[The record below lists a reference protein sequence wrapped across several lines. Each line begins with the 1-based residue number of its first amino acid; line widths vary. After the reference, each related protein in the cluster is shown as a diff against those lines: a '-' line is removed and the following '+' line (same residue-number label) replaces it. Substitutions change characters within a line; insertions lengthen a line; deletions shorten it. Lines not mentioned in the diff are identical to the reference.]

1 MNASQAK
8 ERLRDLA
15 GPNVSR
21 AGEPPDIRRAGTICF
36 CTAEMEEKMDKGLIG
51 IQMST
56 IKAKVDELGAYE
68 TLKACAEMGYHCME
82 VSQIPMTPENVS
94 GMRKACDEFG
104 IKIAANTA
112 ALEPMMPGMPGEF
125 LTTDFDKIVEDC
137 KALNTDML
145 RIGMLPMTCMGSR
158 EKALDFVKR
167 ADEMAER
174 LGEHG
179 IDLYYHNHHV
189 EFVRYDG
196 QYLLDIIKENT
207 KKMGFEL
214 DIHWIHRGGE
224 NPVEFIRQYAGR
236 IRLLHLKDYRIAPPQ
251 MPEGEFDIKAFMG
264 TFFNLVEFAEV
275 GEGSLPIK
283 ECIEAGFAG
292 GSEYFLIEQDS
303 TYGRDP
309 FESLKIS
316 RDNLIAMGYKD
327 WFEL

>member
-1 MNASQAK
+1 
-8 ERLRDLA
+8 
-15 GPNVSR
+15 
-21 AGEPPDIRRAGTICF
+21 
-36 CTAEMEEKMDKGLIG
+36 
-51 IQMST
+51 MST
-56 IKAKVDELGAYE
+56 IKKKVDELGAYE

-82 VSQIPMTPENVS
+82 VSQIPMTKENVS

-112 ALEPMMPGMPGEF
+112 ALEPMAPGMPGEF
-125 LTTDFDKIVEDC
+125 LVSDFDKIVDDC

-145 RIGMLPMTCMGSR
+145 RIGMLPITCMGSR
-158 EKALDFVKR
+158 EKAIDFVKR

-189 EFVRYDG
+189 EFVKYDG

-224 NPVEFIRQYAGR
+224 NPVTFINQYAGR
-236 IRLLHLKDYRIAPPQ
+236 IRLLHLKDYRIAHIEVPA
-251 MPEGEFDIKAFMG
+251 EGVDMKKFFGD
-264 TFFNLVEFAEV
+264 FFNLVEFAEV
-275 GEGSLPIK
+275 GEGNLPIR
-283 ECIEAGFAG
+283 ECIEAGLAG
-292 GSEYFLIEQDS
+292 GSEYFLIEQDD

-316 RDNLIAMGYKD
+316 RDNLISLGYKD

>member
-1 MNASQAK
+1 MK
-8 ERLRDLA
+8 
-15 GPNVSR
+15 
-21 AGEPPDIRRAGTICF
+21 
-36 CTAEMEEKMDKGLIG
+36 KGLIG

-56 IKAKVDELGAYE
+56 IKKKVDELGAYE

-94 GMRKACDEFG
+94 GMKKACDEYG
-104 IKIAANTA
+104 IKIAANSA

-137 KALNTDML
+137 KTLNTDML

-158 EKALDFVKR
+158 EKAIDFVKR

-189 EFVRYDG
+189 EFVKYDG
-196 QYLLDIIKENT
+196 QYLLDIIKDNT

-224 NPVEFIRQYAGR
+224 NPVTFINQYAGR
-236 IRLLHLKDYRIAPPQ
+236 IRLLHLKDYRIAPIKL
-251 MPEGEFDIKAFMG
+251 PEGDFDFKAVMG
-264 TFFNLVEFAEV
+264 QFYNLTEFAEV

-283 ECIEAGFAG
+283 ECIEAGLAG
-292 GSEYFLIEQDS
+292 GSEYFLIEQDD

>member
-1 MNASQAK
+1 MK
-8 ERLRDLA
+8 
-15 GPNVSR
+15 
-21 AGEPPDIRRAGTICF
+21 
-36 CTAEMEEKMDKGLIG
+36 KGLIG

-56 IKAKVDELGAYE
+56 IKSKIDELGAYG
-68 TLKACAEMGYHCME
+68 TLKACAELGYHCVE

-104 IKIAANTA
+104 IKIAANSA
-112 ALEPMMPGMPGEF
+112 SLEPMAPGMPGEF

-158 EKALDFVKR
+158 EKAVDFVKR

-189 EFVRYDG
+189 EFTKYDG
-196 QYLLDIIKENT
+196 QYLLDIIKDNT

-224 NPVEFIRQYAGR
+224 NPVTFINKYAGR
-236 IRLLHLKDYRIAPPQ
+236 IRLLHLKDYRIAPVSL
-251 MPEGEFDIKAFMG
+251 PEGDFDIKAFMG
-264 TFFNLVEFAEV
+264 QFYNLVEFAEV
-275 GEGSLPIK
+275 GEGNLPIK
-283 ECIEAGFAG
+283 ECIEAGLAG
-292 GSEYFLIEQDS
+292 GGE
-303 TYGRDP
+303 G
-309 FESLKIS
+309 K
-316 RDNLIAMGYKD
+316 G
-327 WFEL
+327 